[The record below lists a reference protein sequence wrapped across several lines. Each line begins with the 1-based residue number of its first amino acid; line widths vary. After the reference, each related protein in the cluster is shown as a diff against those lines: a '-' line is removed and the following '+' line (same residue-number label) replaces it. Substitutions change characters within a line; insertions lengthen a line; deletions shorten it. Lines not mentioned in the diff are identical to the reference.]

1 MNPSN
6 SSRTHLAAPI
16 HHNWAYRRIALP
28 ILALLRMGASPEKLA
43 WSIAIGLLVGINP
56 ILGST
61 TVVCLAAAFLLRL
74 NLAASQLANHIVY
87 PLELILVIPF
97 IHFAS
102 SIFHIDPIPLSAGE
116 LFRAAREH
124 PLHLIHQLWR
134 WEWHAFLLWAAIA
147 TLTIPVVAFAL
158 TPVLRKLL
166 VRVEHHEYPI
176 LHASGH
182 HAHDHQA

>member
-1 MNPSN
+1 MNLGN
-6 SSRTHLAAPI
+6 STETLHTAPI

-61 TVVCLAAAFLLRL
+61 TVVCLAAAFVLRL

-87 PLELILVIPF
+87 PLELILVIPL

-102 SIFHIDPIPLSAGE
+102 RIFRIEPIPLSARE
-116 LFRAAREH
+116 IFREAHEH

-147 TLTIPVVAFAL
+147 ALAVPIIAFAL
-158 TPVLRKLL
+158 TPVLRRLL

-182 HAHDHQA
+182 HAHGPQV